1 MGKCAFA
8 QDLISVLKVQ
18 YSRDKRKDI
27 ALLLFLKPDDKG
39 NNIMSHFSTVKT
51 KLANHDCLVQ
61 ALTDLNLSPL
71 VHEKAQP
78 LKGYYGSSQ
87 GQSAEI
93 IVSGR
98 TIKARAD
105 IGFKW
110 NQSSAVY
117 EVIHDS
123 YETVPK
129 LGQDFFSN
137 KLMLA
142 YGKHLV
148 RVKAAELQEKFGECA
163 ISEETNGA
171 VQTLRLTFSGHQEV
185 KQYQRR

>member
-1 MGKCAFA
+1 
-8 QDLISVLKVQ
+8 V
-18 YSRDKRKDI
+18 
-27 ALLLFLKPDDKG
+27 
-39 NNIMSHFSTVKT
+39 SHFSTVKT
-51 KLANHDCLVQ
+51 KLSNHECLVQ
-61 ALTDLNLSPL
+61 ALTDLNLLPQ
-71 VHEKAQP
+71 VHQTAQS
-78 LKGYYGSSQ
+78 LKGYYGRSQ
-87 GQSAEI
+87 GKSAEI
-93 IVSGR
+93 IVRGS

-110 NQSSAVY
+110 NQSSGVY

-129 LGQDFFSN
+129 LGKDFFSN

-163 ISEETNGA
+163 IAELTNGS
-171 VQTLRLTFSGHQEV
+171 VQTLRLTFAGHQEV
-185 KQYQRR
+185 QQFARR

>member
-1 MGKCAFA
+1 
-8 QDLISVLKVQ
+8 
-18 YSRDKRKDI
+18 
-27 ALLLFLKPDDKG
+27 
-39 NNIMSHFSTVKT
+39 MSHFSTVKT
-51 KLANHDCLVQ
+51 KLANRECLIF
-61 ALTDLNLSPL
+61 ALTDLNLSPQ
-71 VHEKAQP
+71 VHEEAQP
-78 LKGYYGSSQ
+78 LKGYYGGSQ

-110 NQSSAVY
+110 NQSSGVY
-117 EVIHDS
+117 EIIHDS

-129 LGQDFFSN
+129 LGKDFFSN

-148 RVKAAELQEKFGECA
+148 RAKAAELQEQFGECA
-163 ISEETNGA
+163 IAESTNGS
-171 VQTLRLTFSGHQEV
+171 VQTLRLTFAGHQEV
-185 KQYQRR
+185 QQYVRR

>member
-1 MGKCAFA
+1 
-8 QDLISVLKVQ
+8 
-18 YSRDKRKDI
+18 
-27 ALLLFLKPDDKG
+27 
-39 NNIMSHFSTVKT
+39 MSHFSTVKT
-51 KLANHDCLVQ
+51 KLVNRECLVQ
-61 ALTDLNLSPL
+61 TLQDLKLNPQ
-71 VHEKAQP
+71 VHETAQP

-87 GQSAEI
+87 GKSAEI

-110 NQSSAVY
+110 NQSSGVY

-142 YGKHLV
+142 YGQRMV
-148 RVKAAELQEKFGECA
+148 RAKAAELQERFGECA
-163 ISEETNGA
+163 IAQITNRS
-171 VQTLRLTFSGHQEV
+171 VQTLRLTFAGHQEV
-185 KQYQRR
+185 KQFARR

>member
-1 MGKCAFA
+1 
-8 QDLISVLKVQ
+8 
-18 YSRDKRKDI
+18 
-27 ALLLFLKPDDKG
+27 
-39 NNIMSHFSTVKT
+39 MSHFSTVKT
-51 KLANHDCLVQ
+51 KLTNRECLVQ
-61 ALTDLNLSPL
+61 ALTDLNLSPQ
-71 VHEKAQP
+71 VHEKAQS
-78 LKGYYGSSQ
+78 LKGYYGGSQ

-110 NQSSAVY
+110 NQTSGVY
-117 EVIHDS
+117 DVIYDS

-142 YGKHLV
+142 YGQRMV
-148 RVKAAELQEKFGECA
+148 RAKAAELQEKFGECV
-163 ISEETNGA
+163 ISEETNGT
-171 VQTLRLTFSGHQEV
+171 VQTLRLTFAGHQEV
-185 KQYQRR
+185 QQYVRR

>member
-1 MGKCAFA
+1 
-8 QDLISVLKVQ
+8 
-18 YSRDKRKDI
+18 
-27 ALLLFLKPDDKG
+27 
-39 NNIMSHFSTVKT
+39 MSHFSTVKT
-51 KLANHDCLVQ
+51 KLANRECLIF
-61 ALTDLNLSPL
+61 ALTDLNLSPQ
-71 VHEKAQP
+71 VHEEAQP
-78 LKGYYGSSQ
+78 LKGYYSGSQ

-98 TIKARAD
+98 TIQARAD

-110 NQSSAVY
+110 NQSSGVY
-117 EVIHDS
+117 DVIHDS

-129 LGQDFFSN
+129 LGKDFFSN

-163 ISEETNGA
+163 IAESTNGS
-171 VQTLRLTFSGHQEV
+171 VQTLRLTFAGHQEV
-185 KQYQRR
+185 QQYVRR

>member
-1 MGKCAFA
+1 
-8 QDLISVLKVQ
+8 
-18 YSRDKRKDI
+18 
-27 ALLLFLKPDDKG
+27 
-39 NNIMSHFSTVKT
+39 MSHFSTVKT
-51 KLANHDCLVQ
+51 KLTNRECLIF
-61 ALTDLNLSPL
+61 ALTDLNLSPQ
-71 VHEKAQP
+71 VHQTTQS
-78 LKGYYGSSQ
+78 LKGYYGGYL

-98 TIKARAD
+98 TIQARAD

-110 NQSSAVY
+110 NQSSGVY
-117 EVIHDS
+117 EIIHDS

-148 RVKAAELQEKFGECA
+148 RVKAAELQEQFGKCA
-163 ISEETNGA
+163 IAQITNGS
-171 VQTLRLTFSGHQEV
+171 VQTLRLTFAGHQEV
-185 KQYQRR
+185 KQFARR

>member
-1 MGKCAFA
+1 
-8 QDLISVLKVQ
+8 
-18 YSRDKRKDI
+18 
-27 ALLLFLKPDDKG
+27 
-39 NNIMSHFSTVKT
+39 MSHFSTVKT
-51 KLANHDCLVQ
+51 KLTNRECLIF
-61 ALTDLNLSPL
+61 ALTDLNLSPQ
-71 VHEKAQP
+71 VHETAQS
-78 LKGYYGSSQ
+78 LKGYYGGSQ

-110 NQSSAVY
+110 NQSSGVY

-129 LGQDFFSN
+129 LGKDFFSN

-163 ISEETNGA
+163 IAELTNGS
-171 VQTLRLTFSGHQEV
+171 VQTLRLTFAGHQEV
-185 KQYQRR
+185 QQFARR

>member
-1 MGKCAFA
+1 
-8 QDLISVLKVQ
+8 
-18 YSRDKRKDI
+18 
-27 ALLLFLKPDDKG
+27 
-39 NNIMSHFSTVKT
+39 MSHFSQVKT
-51 KLANHDCLVQ
+51 RLTNRECLVQ
-61 ALTDLNLSPL
+61 ALTDLKLQPL

-78 LKGYYGSSQ
+78 LKGYYGGSQ

-110 NQSSAVY
+110 NQSSGVY
-117 EVIHDS
+117 DVIHDA
-123 YETVPK
+123 YETDPR

-142 YGKHLV
+142 YGQRMV
-148 RVKAAELQEKFGECA
+148 RAKALELQEQFGECA
-163 ISEETNGA
+163 IAESTDGT
-171 VQTLRLTFSGHQEV
+171 VQTLRLTFAGHQEIQ
-185 KQYQRR
+185 QYVRR

>member
-1 MGKCAFA
+1 
-8 QDLISVLKVQ
+8 
-18 YSRDKRKDI
+18 
-27 ALLLFLKPDDKG
+27 
-39 NNIMSHFSTVKT
+39 MSHFSTVKT
-51 KLANHDCLVQ
+51 KLTNRECLVQ
-61 ALTDLNLSPL
+61 ALTDLNLSPQ
-71 VHEKAQP
+71 VHEKAQS

-110 NQSSAVY
+110 NQASGVY
-117 EVIHDS
+117 DVIHDS

-129 LGQDFFSN
+129 LGKDFFSN

-142 YGKHLV
+142 YGKHLI
-148 RVKAAELQEKFGECA
+148 RAKAAELQEQFGECA
-163 ISEETNGA
+163 IAESTSGT
-171 VQTLRLTFSGHQEV
+171 VQTLRLTFAGHQEV
-185 KQYQRR
+185 KQFARR

>member
-1 MGKCAFA
+1 
-8 QDLISVLKVQ
+8 
-18 YSRDKRKDI
+18 
-27 ALLLFLKPDDKG
+27 
-39 NNIMSHFSTVKT
+39 MSHFSTVKT
-51 KLANHDCLVQ
+51 RLTNRECLVQ
-61 ALTDLNLSPL
+61 ALTDLKLQPL

-78 LKGYYGSSQ
+78 LKGYYGGSQ

-110 NQSSAVY
+110 NQSSGVY
-117 EVIHDS
+117 DVIHDA
-123 YETVPK
+123 YETDPR

-142 YGKHLV
+142 YGQRMV
-148 RVKAAELQEKFGECA
+148 RAKALELQEQFGECA
-163 ISEETNGA
+163 IAESTDGT
-171 VQTLRLTFSGHQEV
+171 VQTLRLTFAGHQEIQ
-185 KQYQRR
+185 QYVRR